1 VNHDPEI
8 SACRSRRDTRD
19 RDFKLV
25 GHRRER
31 SFDAEIGKR
40 AFLNRRRAE
49 SRQVLMIGPTAMLIE
64 KPAEATR
71 QSLFD
76 VGTVSTSPMAG
87 LAGSLDPNPRADM
100 ASAMQRNSSISARCV
115 WPEALSLCRS

>member
-40 AFLNRRRAE
+40 AFSNRRRAE
-49 SRQVLMIGPTAMLIE
+49 SRQVLMLIE

-76 VGTVSTSPMAG
+76 VGTASTSPMAG